1 MVLAGL
7 WIAEAAELVMV
18 EQPGCPWCA
27 RWHAEIGPVY
37 PNTAEGRRAPLRRM
51 LMSDVP
57 ASGIRFAQPVTV
69 SPTFVLIENGQEIGR
84 ITGYPGPD
92 FFWGLLSEL
101 LLRLP
106 QTSRHSRGVQG
117 GGQCLLDVA
126 GITA

>member
-57 ASGIRFAQPVTV
+57 ASDIRLAQPVTV

-106 QTSRHSRGVQG
+106 QTGRHSRGVQG
-117 GGQCLLDVA
+117 DGQCLLDVA